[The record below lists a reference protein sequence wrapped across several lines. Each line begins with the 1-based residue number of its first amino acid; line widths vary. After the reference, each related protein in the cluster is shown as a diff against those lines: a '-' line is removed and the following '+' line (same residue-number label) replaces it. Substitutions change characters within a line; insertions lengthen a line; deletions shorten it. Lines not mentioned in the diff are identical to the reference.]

1 MNVFYAF
8 DNNFLPQSATS
19 ICSLCENNKNFNEIN
34 IYIASYKISEIN
46 KEKLKKLVKKY
57 NRNLTII
64 ELGDLSKYFD
74 FEFDSSGW
82 PPVTLARLVIDK
94 LLPSEVDK
102 ILYLDSDVIVRRC
115 LDELWDVDMK
125 DNVLAMSIEPTVD
138 KERKTKIGLNDYP
151 YYNAGV
157 MLMNLDKWRKTK
169 ACQRIFD
176 FFKSFGGK
184 LFAADQD
191 AINGTLKDEIYTL
204 SPAYNSYN
212 IFYQYPYK
220 FMKKLMGNI
229 KYVTK
234 GEYTMAIENPYIV
247 HFLGEERPWRVGN
260 THKFKSEYNYYLSKT
275 EWCNAREEEGWKIYF
290 LCWKIFNFVT
300 RPIPGIRYKIISYLI
315 PKFISFRAK
324 KRKKSEKIN

>member
-19 ICSLCENNKNFNEIN
+19 ICSLCENNKDFDKIN
-34 IYIASYKISEIN
+34 IFIASYKISDSN
-46 KEKLKKLVKKY
+46 KAKLEKLVESY
-57 NRNLTII
+57 NRNITII
-64 ELGDLSKYFD
+64 ELGNLYNYFD

-94 LLPSEVDK
+94 LLPAEVEK
-102 ILYLDSDVIVRRC
+102 VLYLDSDVIVRRS
-115 LDELWDVDMK
+115 LNELWNLDLN
-125 DNVLAMSIEPTVD
+125 DNVLGMSIEPTVD
-138 KERKTKIGLNDYP
+138 KERKIKIGLDNYP

-157 MLMNLDKWRKTK
+157 MLMDLNKWRETD
-169 ACQRIFD
+169 ACQRIFS

-220 FMKKLMGNI
+220 FMKRLMGDI
-229 KYVTK
+229 DYVSK
-234 GEYTMAIENPYIV
+234 KDYEIAIDNPYIV
-247 HFLGEERPWRVGN
+247 HFLGEERPWRSGN
-260 THKFKSEYNYYLSKT
+260 THKFKKEYNYYLNKT
-275 EWCNAREEEGWKIYF
+275 VWKKTKEEDGWGLYF
-290 LCWKIFNFVT
+290 LCWRVFNFVT
-300 RPIPGIRYKIISYLI
+300 RPIPAVRYKIISYLI

-324 KRKKSEKIN
+324 KRKNNEKK